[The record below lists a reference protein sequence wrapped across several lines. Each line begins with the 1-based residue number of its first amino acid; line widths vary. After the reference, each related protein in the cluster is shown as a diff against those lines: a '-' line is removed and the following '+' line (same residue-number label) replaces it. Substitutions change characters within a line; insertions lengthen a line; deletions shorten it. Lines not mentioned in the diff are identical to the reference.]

1 MINKTTFTNLTSI
14 AARFNI
20 YFTKIGQN
28 LTKQITQPIKT
39 FNEHIDRYDKIR
51 HDATEHAANI
61 NELKDPFFSLKSN
74 KSPG

>member
-20 YFTKIGQN
+20 DFTKIGQN

-39 FNEHIDRYDKIR
+39 FNEYIDRYDKIR

>member
-20 YFTKIGQN
+20 YFTKIDPN

-39 FNEHIDRYDKIR
+39 FNEHIDRYDKIP
-51 HDATEHAANI
+51 HDATEHAASI

-74 KSPG
+74 KISG

>member
-14 AARFNI
+14 AARFTI